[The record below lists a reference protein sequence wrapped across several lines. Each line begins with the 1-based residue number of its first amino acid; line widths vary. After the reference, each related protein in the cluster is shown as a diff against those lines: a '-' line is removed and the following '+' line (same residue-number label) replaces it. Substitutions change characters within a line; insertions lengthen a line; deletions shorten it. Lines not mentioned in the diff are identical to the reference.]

1 MVYNQHDLV
10 CAGFYEPSAA
20 KNMLNEC
27 SKMYHFKH
35 PNVLTLSG
43 VCLDAGPA
51 PYIIMPF
58 MAKGSVLAY
67 LKRNKATLNVSRDS
81 IDDGEVQCHSNYTRN
96 RTNSY

>member
-1 MVYNQHDLV
+1 
-10 CAGFYEPSAA
+10 
-20 KNMLNEC
+20 
-27 SKMYHFKH
+27 MYHFKH

-67 LKRNKATLNVSRDS
+67 LKKNKATLNVSRDS
-81 IDDGEVQCHSNYTRN
+81 NDDGEVQCHSNTVESRDYAPPPLCMLGLGK
-96 RTNSY
+96 SGEGA